1 MVILMSQ
8 QRWHR
13 RDAKKAS
20 QKKFKSD
27 NRNSIRM
34 LFNIVID
41 KAMNPIIFS
50 YQNIGERMNADRI
63 SI

>member
-1 MVILMSQ
+1 MVILMTQ

-27 NRNSIRM
+27 NRNSIRT

-41 KAMNPIIFS
+41 KAKKIKEKEKNS
-50 YQNIGERMNADRI
+50 V
-63 SI
+63 

>member
-1 MVILMSQ
+1 MVILMTQ

-41 KAMNPIIFS
+41 KAKKIKEKEKNS
-50 YQNIGERMNADRI
+50 V
-63 SI
+63 